1 MTILIL
7 TRIWPTAERPSLGT
21 FVRDRV
27 RGVTSLRVIRPRR
40 DTMPW
45 PLLYLALFVEGMR
58 VQGPIR
64 GVEAHM
70 AVPTGLVGLAIARLR
85 RVPLVIYA
93 HGRDVRGWR
102 TKPAPIRW
110 LTRFVIRRA
119 DAVVTNSGDTAIYI
133 REMGV
138 EPRIVPPGV
147 DLARFSVTPRPAE
160 RRVLYLG
167 GRNRRKGY
175 EVAAELADTLVG
187 PWLRDVEPHEVPS
200 LIAAHDVVLV
210 PSVAEPF
217 GIVAVEAHA
226 AGRWVIAS
234 DVGGLSDIV
243 IDGVNGTLVFD
254 GDFATALARIP
265 DYDPHAVA
273 ATAERYSLAR
283 WQASMAALWEELT
296 HPYTPDG
303 DLPPSRKLEQS

>member
-1 MTILIL
+1 VTLLVL

-27 RGVTSLRVIRPRR
+27 RGVTGLRVIRPRR
-40 DTMPW
+40 DAMPW
-45 PLLYLALFVEGMR
+45 PLLYLAMFVDGLR
-58 VQGPIR
+58 VRGPLR

-70 AVPTGLVGLAIARLR
+70 AVPTGLVGFAIARLR
-85 RVPLVIYA
+85 RVPLIVYA
-93 HGRDVRGWR
+93 HGRDVRDWR
-102 TKPAPIRW
+102 AKAPPIRW

-119 DAVVTNSGDTAIYI
+119 DAVVTNSEDTAAHI

-147 DLARFSVTPRPAE
+147 DLARFTVTPRPTE

-175 EVAAELADTLVG
+175 EVAAQLADTLVG
-187 PWLRDVEPHEVPS
+187 PWLRDVEPDEIPA
-200 LIAAHDVVLV
+200 LIAAHDAVLV

-217 GIVAVEAHA
+217 GLVAVEAIA

-234 DVGGLSDIV
+234 DVGGLRDIV
-243 IDGVNGTLVFD
+243 LDGINGTLVSD
-254 GDFATALARIP
+254 GDFATALARVP

-283 WQASMAALWEELT
+283 WQASMAALWDELS
-296 HPYTPDG
+296 PA
-303 DLPPSRKLEQS
+303 R

>member
-1 MTILIL
+1 MILVL

-27 RGVTSLRVIRPRR
+27 RGVIGLRVIRPRR
-40 DTMPW
+40 DAIPW
-45 PLLYLALFVEGMR
+45 PLLYLAMLVDGLR
-58 VQGPIR
+58 VRGPIR

-70 AVPTGLVGLAIARLR
+70 AVPTGLVGLVVARLR
-85 RVPLVIYA
+85 RARILVYS
-93 HGRDVRGWR
+93 HGRDVRDWR
-102 TKPAPIRW
+102 QQPAPIRW

-119 DAVVTNSGDTAIYI
+119 DAVVTNSQDTAVHI

-147 DLARFSVTPRPAE
+147 ELGRFMVTPRPAD

-187 PWLRDVEPHEVPS
+187 PWLRDVEPDDIPA

-217 GIVAVEAHA
+217 GLVAVEAIA
-226 AGRWVIAS
+226 AGRWVVAS
-234 DVGGLSDIV
+234 DVGGLRDIV
-243 IDGVNGTLVFD
+243 IDGINGTLVSD
-254 GDFATALARIP
+254 GDFAAALARVP
-265 DYDPHAVA
+265 EYDPHAVA
-273 ATAERYSLAR
+273 ATAQRYSLAR
-283 WQASMAALWEELT
+283 WQASMAALWDELS
-296 HPYTPDG
+296 PA
-303 DLPPSRKLEQS
+303 R

>member
-1 MTILIL
+1 MTILIV

-27 RGVTSLRVIRPRR
+27 RGVSGLRVIRPRR
-40 DTMPW
+40 DVLPW
-45 PLLYLALFVEGMR
+45 PLLYPALFVEGMR
-58 VQGPIR
+58 VPAPVR

-70 AVPTGLVGLAIARLR
+70 VIPTGLVGWAIARLR
-85 RVPLVIYA
+85 RVPLLIYA

-110 LTRFVIRRA
+110 LTRFVVRRA
-119 DAVVTNSGDTAIYI
+119 DAVVTNSEDTAGHI

-147 DLARFSVTPRPAE
+147 DLSRFSVAPRPAE

-175 EVAAELADTLVG
+175 EVAAGLADTLVG
-187 PWLRDVEPHEVPS
+187 PWLRDVEPDEIPS
-200 LIAAHDVVLV
+200 LIASHDVVLV

-217 GIVAVEAHA
+217 GLVAVEAIA
-226 AGRWVIAS
+226 AGRWVVAS
-234 DVGGLSDIV
+234 DVGGLRDIV
-243 IDGVNGTLVFD
+243 IDGVNGTLVSD
-254 GDFATALARIP
+254 GDFATALARVP

-273 ATAERYSLAR
+273 ATAERYSLDR
-283 WQASMAALWEELT
+283 WQASMAALWDELSG
-296 HPYTPDG
+296 PYTPNRDQ
-303 DLPPSRKLEQS
+303 PPHTREQE